1 VSRWLRITLALDNGI
16 HVFNSDDSN
25 GTQDHKLNVDLSAD
39 ETKAEPHMS
48 YIDAIFDLP
57 AHGESQKLLS
67 RISWLNSESVRT
79 SDEKLALA
87 TTAYDLVR
95 LSYAVNSPGYFKNRL
110 LPVFT
115 G

>member
-1 VSRWLRITLALDNGI
+1 LRITLALDNGI
-16 HVFNSDDSN
+16 HVFNCDDSN
-25 GTQDHKLNVDLSAD
+25 GSQDHKLNVDLIANRA
-39 ETKAEPHMS
+39 KAEPHISDM
-48 YIDAIFDLP
+48 DAIFDLP

-95 LSYAVNSPGYFKNRL
+95 RSYAVNKPEYFKAIYCRYL
-110 LPVFT
+110 
-115 G
+115 